1 VVIWPSLRAEG
12 RSLILGLERRGRL
25 LLLLALATGAAF
37 VMSTCTTQT
46 NAFSIQA
53 LTDVVTVEPSC
64 GRFLTWD
71 LGPGVLAVTDLAAVP
86 PPPGQAAS
94 AMVPAAS
101 APTPTT
107 VTIGFGP
114 GSKLVLERLPDES
127 LRAVLTPSPQFE
139 GCASRPELVEYSV
152 QTQDGGLT
160 QVTEQKAFGNQAFK
174 DLSLEF
180 RSAPSAAAAASA
192 PTSFTHPLEGRIV
205 LGAALQHGAGWGVS
219 SAPLLRSAELSA
231 RTRETFT
238 GQSITVLAERIDGG
252 SIIDTAPCFAG
263 GPSDLDRG
271 RHLKRKLREWAG
283 LDEPGRS
290 PVCVSGMQGPA
301 VGFVR
306 PHKDGGLDVIAHA
319 AADRLGVTPHQGEMR
334 EIQVT
339 WWAELKN
346 SPWLLSFIAAL
357 FFLGNL
363 GQQLSSLAIWKAA
376 PDRPCTPDDLEG
388 PAK

>member
-1 VVIWPSLRAEG
+1 MVIWPSLRAEG

-25 LLLLALATGAAF
+25 LLLLGLATGAAF
-37 VMSTCTTQT
+37 VMSTCTTRT
-46 NAFSIQA
+46 NAFSVQA
-53 LTDVVTVEPSC
+53 QTDVVTVEPSC

-71 LGPGVLAVTDLAAVP
+71 LGPGTIAVTNRAAVP
-86 PPPGQAAS
+86 PLPGG
-94 AMVPAAS
+94 AAS
-101 APTPTT
+101 APEAAAAVPETAT

-114 GSKLVLERLPDES
+114 GSKLVLERLPDDS
-127 LRAVLTPSPQFE
+127 LRAALSPSPPFE
-139 GCASRPELVEYSV
+139 GCASRPEIVEYSV
-152 QTQDGGLT
+152 QAREGSLT
-160 QVTEQKAFGNQAFK
+160 QLAEHRSFDHRAFK
-174 DLSLEF
+174 DLSIEF
-180 RSAPSAAAAASA
+180 RSAPGPAAA
-192 PTSFTHPLEGRIV
+192 PHLFTHPLEGRIV

-238 GQSITVLAERIDGG
+238 GQSITVLAEKIDGG

-263 GPSDLDRG
+263 GPSELDRG

-290 PVCVSGMQGPA
+290 PLCVSGMQGPA

-319 AADRLGVTPHQGEMR
+319 SADRLGVTPHQGEMR
-334 EIQVT
+334 QVHVT

-363 GQQLSSLAIWKAA
+363 GQQLSSLAIWRAE
-376 PDRPCTPDDLEG
+376 PERPTPHDDLEG